1 MAFNTVLDYFALA
14 DGVKLACKGS
24 TENAAATVVEAPLN
38 DKGEVPAS
46 EVLETVRSPSCEYE
60 MLAAWARGAET
71 TPDPVQ
77 LGGVST
83 ADSKT
88 FILTGLN
95 INTQAGSPPA
105 ISASGTQVKTGAAEG
120 DVFNI
125 PAFSVLFKHAAQ
137 ILWSAFTLSGSGCH
151 LTTANYAAS
160 VTLSRGTV
168 NGGTVSHDVVSG
180 RIVANL
186 TITQTGDTEPTVTP
200 GTGWIV
206 TAPLTKTK
214 GDAQYPSWTC
224 ALTKFLTKTIAQA
237 QS

>member
-1 MAFNTVLDYFALA
+1 MAFNTVTDYCGLA
-14 DGVKLACKGS
+14 DGSKLACKGA

-38 DKGEVPAS
+38 DKGEVPAH
-46 EVLETVRSPSCEYE
+46 EVLETVRTPSNEYE

-77 LGGVST
+77 LGGVNA

-88 FILTGLN
+88 FVLTNLT
-95 INTQAGSPPA
+95 INTQAGSAPA
-105 ISASGTQVKTGAAEG
+105 ISAQCAQVKTGAAEG

-125 PAFSVLFKHAAQ
+125 PAFSVAFKHTAQ
-137 ILWSAFTLSGSGCH
+137 ILWSAFTLGGTGCH

-168 NGGTVSHDVVSG
+168 NGGTVSHDVVNG
-180 RIVANL
+180 RIVATL
-186 TITQTGDTEPTVTP
+186 TITQTGDTAPSLMP
-200 GTGWIV
+200 GTGWDV

-214 GDAQYPSWTC
+214 GDAQYPTWT
-224 ALTKFLTKTIAQA
+224 ATLTKYLTKTPAA
-237 QS
+237 A

>member
-1 MAFNTVLDYFALA
+1 MAFNTVIDYSGLA
-14 DGVKLACKGS
+14 DGSKLACKGA

-38 DKGEVPAS
+38 DKGEVPAH
-46 EVLETVRSPSCEYE
+46 EVLETVRTPSNEYE

-77 LGGVST
+77 LGGVNT

-88 FILTGLN
+88 FVLTNLT
-95 INTQAGSPPA
+95 INTQAGSAPA
-105 ISASGTQVKTGAAEG
+105 ISAQCAQVKTGAAEG

-125 PAFSVLFKHAAQ
+125 PAFSVAFKHTAQ
-137 ILWSAFTLSGSGCH
+137 ILWSAFTLGGTGCH

-168 NGGTVSHDVVSG
+168 NGGTVSHDVVNG
-180 RIVANL
+180 RIVATL
-186 TITQTGDTEPTVTP
+186 TITQTGDTAPTLTP
-200 GTGWIV
+200 GTGWDV

-214 GDAQYPSWTC
+214 GDAQYPSWT
-224 ALTKFLTKTIAQA
+224 ATLTKYLTTTPAA
-237 QS
+237 A

>member
-1 MAFNTVLDYFALA
+1 MAFNTVIDYCGLA
-14 DGVKLACKGS
+14 DGSKLACKGA

-77 LGGVST
+77 LGGVNT

-88 FILTGLN
+88 FVLTNLT
-95 INTQAGSPPA
+95 INTQAGSAPA
-105 ISASGTQVKTGAAEG
+105 ISAQCAQVKTGAAEG

-125 PAFSVLFKHAAQ
+125 PAFSVAFKHTAQ
-137 ILWSAFTLSGSGCH
+137 ILWSAFTLGGTGCH

-160 VTLSRGTV
+160 VTLS
-168 NGGTVSHDVVSG
+168 
-180 RIVANL
+180 
-186 TITQTGDTEPTVTP
+186 TITQTGDTAPTLTP
-200 GTGWIV
+200 GTGWDV

-214 GDAQYPSWTC
+214 GDAQYPSWT
-224 ALTKFLTKTIAQA
+224 ATLTKYLTKTPAA
-237 QS
+237 A